1 MSAQPADQAH
11 QPAALTPNV
20 IVPDAESRL
29 AQLHA
34 QYADAKATADAA
46 SERLKQIT
54 DGIKA
59 ELAALAPEGSTRVDL
74 AGTHGPA
81 LRLAYAERV
90 TFDSRKLKTD
100 NPELYVRYA
109 KFGGAWSLR
118 AVSGGDE

>member
-1 MSAQPADQAH
+1 MTETVERHEPFAVEP
-11 QPAALTPNV
+11 P
-20 IVPDAESRL
+20 AESRL

-34 QYADAKATADAA
+34 QYADAKAAADAA
-46 SERLKQIT
+46 SERLKAIT

-59 ELAALAPEGSTRVDL
+59 ELSTAAPEGSERIDL
-74 AGTHGPA
+74 RGSFGPA
-81 LRLAYAERV
+81 LRLAYSERV

-118 AVSGGDE
+118 VVSGSEE